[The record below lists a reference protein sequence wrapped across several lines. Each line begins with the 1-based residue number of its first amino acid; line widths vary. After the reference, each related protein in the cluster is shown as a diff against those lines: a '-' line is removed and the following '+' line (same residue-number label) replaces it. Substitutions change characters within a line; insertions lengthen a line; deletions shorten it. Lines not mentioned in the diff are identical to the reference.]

1 MSERNTIIRRAL
13 WVGCTVLVTIHVVVG
28 LTSADERKKV
38 AAFDLEL
45 VDTSG
50 EGNDPA
56 QSKRLKLTSAK
67 LRDLLTASGQYDI
80 VDTAPA
86 TDQIEAAG
94 YLSSCNGCEI
104 EIARDL
110 GADLALIGT
119 VRKVSSLILYIS
131 LYMTDAHSGE
141 SVRMHRVSIRG
152 NTDES
157 WFRGVHYLVRN
168 YFRDD

>member
-131 LYMTDAHSGE
+131 LYMTDAHSGQ

>member
-1 MSERNTIIRRAL
+1 MSERNTIMRRAL

-38 AAFDLEL
+38 AAVDLEF

-56 QSKRLKLTSAK
+56 QTKRLKLTSAK
-67 LRDLLTASGQYDI
+67 LRDLLTASSQYDI

-86 TDQIEAAG
+86 ADQIEAAG

-131 LYMTDAHSGE
+131 LFMTDAHTGAP
-141 SVRMHRVSIRG
+141 VQMRRVSIRG

-157 WFRGVHYLVRN
+157 WFRGVRYLVRN
-168 YFRDD
+168 YFYYD

>member
-1 MSERNTIIRRAL
+1 MERNTIIRRA
-13 WVGCTVLVTIHVVVG
+13 WRVGCTVLVTIHVVVG

-80 VDTAPA
+80 VDIVPA
-86 TDQIEAAG
+86 TAQIEAAG

-131 LYMTDAHSGE
+131 LFMTDAHTGAP
-141 SVRMHRVSIRG
+141 VQMRRVSIRG

-157 WFRGVHYLVRN
+157 WFRGVRYLVRN
-168 YFRDD
+168 YFHDD

>member
-1 MSERNTIIRRAL
+1 MERNTIIRRAL

-131 LYMTDAHSGE
+131 LYMTDAHSGQ

>member
-1 MSERNTIIRRAL
+1 MSERNTIIRKAL
-13 WVGCTVLVTIHVVVG
+13 RVGCSVLVAIQIVAG
-28 LTSADERKKV
+28 LASADERKKV
-38 AAFDLEL
+38 AAFDLEFI
-45 VDTSG
+45 DTSG
-50 EGNDPA
+50 EGNDPV
-56 QSKRLKLTSAK
+56 QTKRLKLTSAK
-67 LRDLLTASGQYDI
+67 LRDLLAASGQYEI
-80 VDTAPA
+80 VDIAPA

-131 LYMTDAHSGE
+131 LYMTDAHSGKA
-141 SVRMHRVSIRG
+141 VRTHRVSIRG
-152 NTDES
+152 NTEES
-157 WFRGVHYLVRN
+157 WFRGVRYLVRN

>member
-1 MSERNTIIRRAL
+1 MRRAL

-56 QSKRLKLTSAK
+56 QTK
-67 LRDLLTASGQYDI
+67 LRDLLAASGQYDI

-86 TDQIEAAG
+86 SDQIEAAG

-141 SVRMHRVSIRG
+141 SVPMHRVSIRG

>member
-1 MSERNTIIRRAL
+1 MLERNTIIRRA
-13 WVGCTVLVTIHVVVG
+13 WRVGCTVLVTIHVVVG
-28 LTSADERKKV
+28 VSSADERKKV
-38 AAFDLEL
+38 AAFDLEF

-50 EGNDPA
+50 EGHDPA
-56 QSKRLKLTSAK
+56 QNKRLNLTSAK
-67 LRDLLTASGQYDI
+67 LRDLLSANCQYDI

-86 TDQIEAAG
+86 TGQIDGAG
-94 YLSSCNGCEI
+94 YLWSCNGCEI

-131 LYMTDAHSGE
+131 LFMTDAHTGE
-141 SVRMHRVSIRG
+141 PVRMHRVSIRG

-157 WFRGVHYLVRN
+157 WFRGVRYLVRN
-168 YFRDD
+168 YFCCD

>member
-1 MSERNTIIRRAL
+1 MSERNTIIRRAW

-38 AAFDLEL
+38 AAFDLEF

-56 QSKRLKLTSAK
+56 QTKRLKLTSAK

-80 VDTAPA
+80 IDTAPA

>member
-13 WVGCTVLVTIHVVVG
+13 WAGCTVLVTIHVVVG

-38 AAFDLEL
+38 AAFDLEF

-56 QSKRLKLTSAK
+56 QTKRLKLTSAK

-80 VDTAPA
+80 IDTAPA

>member
-1 MSERNTIIRRAL
+1 MSERNTIIRRAW

-28 LTSADERKKV
+28 VTSADERKKV
-38 AAFDLEL
+38 AAFDLEF

-56 QSKRLKLTSAK
+56 QTERLKLTSAL

-131 LYMTDAHSGE
+131 LYMTDAHSGKA
-141 SVRMHRVSIRG
+141 VRTHRVSIRG

-157 WFRGVHYLVRN
+157 WFRGVRYLVRN

>member
-1 MSERNTIIRRAL
+1 MSEWNAIIRRAL
-13 WVGCTVLVTIHVVVG
+13 RVGCAVLVTIQVFG
-28 LTSADERKKV
+28 ESTSADERKKV
-38 AAFDLEL
+38 AAFDLEF

-50 EGNDPA
+50 EGHDPA
-56 QSKRLKLTSAK
+56 QTKRLKLTSAK
-67 LRDLLTASGQYDI
+67 LRNLLSANGQYDI

-86 TDQIEAAG
+86 AGQIEAAG
-94 YLSSCNGCEI
+94 YLWSCNGCEI

-131 LYMTDAHSGE
+131 LFMTDARTGAP
-141 SVRMHRVSIRG
+141 VQMRRVSIRG

-157 WFRGVHYLVRN
+157 WFRGVRYLVRN
-168 YFRDD
+168 YFSYD

>member
-1 MSERNTIIRRAL
+1 MSEWNAIIRRAL
-13 WVGCTVLVTIHVVVG
+13 RVGCAVLVTIQVVG
-28 LTSADERKKV
+28 ESTSADERKKV
-38 AAFDLEL
+38 AAFDLEF

-56 QSKRLKLTSAK
+56 QTKRLKLTSAK

-131 LYMTDAHSGE
+131 LYMPDAHSGKA
-141 SVRMHRVSIRG
+141 VRTHRVSIRG

-157 WFRGVHYLVRN
+157 WFRGVRYLVHN

>member
-13 WVGCTVLVTIHVVVG
+13 WAGCTVLVTIHVVVG

-38 AAFDLEL
+38 AAFDLEF

-56 QSKRLKLTSAK
+56 QTKRLKLTSAK
-67 LRDLLTASGQYDI
+67 LRDLLTASSQYDI

>member
-1 MSERNTIIRRAL
+1 MSEWNAIIRRAL
-13 WVGCTVLVTIHVVVG
+13 RAGCAVLVTIQVVG
-28 LTSADERKKV
+28 GSTSADERKKV
-38 AAFDLEL
+38 AVFDLEL
-45 VDTSG
+45 VDTSD

-56 QSKRLKLTSAK
+56 QTQRLKLTSAK
-67 LRDLLTASGQYDI
+67 LRDLLSANGQYDI

-86 TDQIEAAG
+86 AGQIEAAG
-94 YLSSCNGCEI
+94 YLWSCNGCEI

-131 LYMTDAHSGE
+131 LFMTDAHTGE
-141 SVRMHRVSIRG
+141 PVRMHRVSIRG

-157 WFRGVHYLVRN
+157 WFRGVRYLVRN
-168 YFRDD
+168 YFYYD